1 VDECGELIESQQVKL
16 KEDELSRLKAQV
28 QQVSLSLDKK
38 EKQVNV
44 LQDSLT
50 RAESL
55 TTEAQSKVRK
65 TETEM
70 RQLLLEIER
79 YKKAAFQLANSFV
92 S

>member
-1 VDECGELIESQQVKL
+1 MKL

>member
-1 VDECGELIESQQVKL
+1 MDECGELIESQQVKL